1 MARESGEQIIVF
13 GEDDNDRKSIKI
25 LLCGLRPDITPGSV
39 KPLREPIA
47 LVKDIAPDRLRKRTE
62 RVHAALRAANVRQR
76 IRSVLLHEDVDDFE
90 PQHEK
95 AARRIEDAYRT
106 LPWPVY
112 AVVPAWELE
121 AWWFLFP
128 AAVAALHPSW
138 QPLDGYR
145 GRHLGKIRNAKEELV
160 RALRPAGKRS
170 AREYAESDSATIAQ
184 KIVELG
190 LLREPWFARSDSW
203 LLFVE
208 VAKQV

>member
-76 IRSVLLHEDVDDFE
+76 IRSVLLH
-90 PQHEK
+90 
-95 AARRIEDAYRT
+95 EDAYRT